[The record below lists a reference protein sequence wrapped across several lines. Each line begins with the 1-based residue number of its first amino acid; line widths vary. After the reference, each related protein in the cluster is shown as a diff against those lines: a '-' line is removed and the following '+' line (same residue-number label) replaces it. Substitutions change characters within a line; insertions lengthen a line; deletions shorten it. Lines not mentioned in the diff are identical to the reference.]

1 LAFIGKGGT
10 NMDRSKCKQIADAV
24 LKAVKDIESTFNV
37 KASYSTGR
45 YGDTSCQLKFE
56 FADVAA
62 DGMAQ
67 EGQYLVC
74 QGPNH
79 TGCHRIIDGPQ
90 EGDTRAAKA
99 WELAVLDGL
108 PADGLGKVFTFRG
121 TEYKVTGYKPNCKYN
136 IIAER
141 VHDGRGFKFE
151 ALAVFRRP
159 QGRPAFAWSE
169 SGSSPR
175 SKGQGY
181 RPMA

>member
-62 DGMAQ
+62 
-67 EGQYLVC
+67 
-74 QGPNH
+74 
-79 TGCHRIIDGPQ
+79 
-90 EGDTRAAKA
+90 DTRAAKA